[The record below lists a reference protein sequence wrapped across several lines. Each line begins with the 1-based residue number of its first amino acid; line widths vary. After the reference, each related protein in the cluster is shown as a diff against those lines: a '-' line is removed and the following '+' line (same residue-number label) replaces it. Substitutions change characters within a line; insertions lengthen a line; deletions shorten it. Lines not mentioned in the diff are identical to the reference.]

1 MKKTATPK
9 HHMKLLNWIAVGVI
23 VVVAVA
29 VLAYQRMAQ
38 SASID
43 MVASFLGTSG
53 QSIGTI
59 TRPTSTLG
67 TAGGS
72 AGTSTAGRT
81 ISGGAR
87 SAIDAGVSSNFTLQH
102 DTTGGSTTPVT
113 NTNTS
118 GNTAGRTTTQGGGR
132 CMGDNC
138 GGTVLWSG
146 DAIAASN
153 GTLVDDTGKV
163 VHVIGQNDSGKSTNS
178 GASTDATGIPA
189 IGFVQGGTCAGGANG
204 VTIPAGKW
212 VSTGKKYG
220 TSGRECTFCT
230 GNSDRP
236 YSGSVA
242 CDAAYKADPASVI
255 LPPDPATEY
264 TQGTPT
270 VNKESDT
277 VKCTDSSGCFDSTAK
292 ANCYSG
298 SVIHTTGDQTTDASG
313 NTQFCS
319 NGAWVAPDK
328 YCATKSGYTWTG
340 SQCVNNSQ
348 QANTQS
354 GAGQSLEQA
363 HPGIADLLNKTAG
376 TPSTSGLAGGVTGS
390 AHSNVQPSTQNFATS
405 GDCQA
410 SIEAGNQQA
419 NATRNLG
426 CRLNNSGKWE
436 QYAPTQFE
444 NEKAG
449 RTLTATQLQTTG
461 TGVGSNNVSQ
471 AAGTAVSDAGTVT
484 GSIAGGVASL
494 ACGPFTALCAPIA
507 MGVGGAL
514 GHNAA
519 SGLAAQA
526 ADPNNL
532 APAAMTM
539 AGASTGGGVG
549 CVVGG
554 AIGGVASLG
563 LGALGALP
571 GCGIG
576 TAVGTAVGG
585 YVGNRIGTANRDTL
599 TPAIVNGANLVS
611 RTTVGCTTGLI
622 AGSIFTPIG
631 AAVGCVGGAVIG
643 AAAPYVGNIINNLT
657 APSST
662 AGVKGGADVNAKSP
676 EQTAC
681 DLKGSKFIYD
691 PATGAC
697 NPTQ

>member
-1 MKKTATPK
+1 MKKTTTSK
-9 HHMKLLNWIAVGVI
+9 RHMKLLNWMAVGVI
-23 VVVAVA
+23 VIAAVA

-38 SASID
+38 SASIN

-53 QSIGTI
+53 QSVGTI
-59 TRPTSTLG
+59 IKQTSTLG

-72 AGTSTAGRT
+72 AGMSTAGRT
-81 ISGGAR
+81 ISGGAH
-87 SAIDAGVSSNFTLQH
+87 SAADAGVSSNFTLQH
-102 DTTGGSTTPVT
+102 DTTGGTTTPVT
-113 NTNTS
+113 NTNT
-118 GNTAGRTTTQGGGR
+118 GNTSGKTGGR

-163 VHVIGQNDSGKSTNS
+163 VHVIGQNDSGKNANS
-178 GASTDATGIPA
+178 GASTNTAGIPA

-212 VSTGKKYG
+212 VSTGKQFG

-242 CDAAYKADPASVI
+242 CDTAYKADPASVI
-255 LPPDPATEY
+255 LPPDPGTEY

-270 VNKESDT
+270 GNKQSDT

-319 NGAWVAPDK
+319 NGSWVAPDK

-348 QANTQS
+348 QANTQA
-354 GAGQSLEQA
+354 GTGQSLEQT

-376 TPSTSGLAGGVTGS
+376 TPSTSDLAGGITGG
-390 AHSNVQPSTQNFATS
+390 AHSNVQPSTQNFSTS

-419 NATRNLG
+419 NETRNLG
-426 CRLNNSGKWE
+426 CRLNDNGKWE

-444 NEKAG
+444 NGKAG
-449 RTLTATQLQTTG
+449 RTISATQLQATG
-461 TGVGSNNVSQ
+461 TVGATNNVSQ
-471 AAGTAVSDAGTVT
+471 AAGAAVSDAGTVVGT
-484 GSIAGGVASL
+484 IAGGAASAL
-494 ACGPFTALCAPIA
+494 CGPFTPLCAPTA
-507 MGVGGAL
+507 MGVGGVL

-532 APAAMTM
+532 APATMTM

-549 CVVGG
+549 CAAGFVVGG
-554 AIGGVASLG
+554 AITIG
-563 LGALGALP
+563 LGGIGAPL
-571 GCGIG
+571 GCGAGSLIG
-576 TAVGTAVGG
+576 ASVGG
-585 YVGNRIGTANRDTL
+585 YVGNRIGTANRDAL

-622 AGSIFTPIG
+622 AGSVFPGVGSLI
-631 AAVGCVGGAVIG
+631 GCVGGAAIG
-643 AAAPYVGNIINNLT
+643 AAAPYVGNVIHNLT
-657 APSST
+657 TPTSQT
-662 AGVKGGADVNAKSP
+662 AGVKEGIDNTKSP

-681 DLKGSKFIYD
+681 ELKGSKFIYD